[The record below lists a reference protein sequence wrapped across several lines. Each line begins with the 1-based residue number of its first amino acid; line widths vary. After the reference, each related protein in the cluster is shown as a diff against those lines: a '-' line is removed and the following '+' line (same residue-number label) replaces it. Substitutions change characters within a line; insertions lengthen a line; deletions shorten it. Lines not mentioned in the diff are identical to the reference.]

1 MTVTYGSVLVALYDY
16 TPPAGTEDE
25 VTIKEDQI
33 LLLIDGTDDEWWRV
47 KIKTNSQ
54 EDNGASGLVPK
65 AYVEEAKPITS
76 AKALYDYAANG
87 DGELSIAE
95 DEPLSVFEQEA
106 EWTLVKSTRSGG
118 KAGYVPATYIEL
130 SGSAQEEEIV
140 AAAPAPSP
148 PAAPRSSYTD
158 PTELVAASHTKA
170 RSDPVETWS
179 VSILDKKDKKKKG
192 TLGVGNGSIFFS
204 SESDKTPVQQWQASS
219 VLTVSSDKAK
229 HVDIQIASGGEV
241 TTLRFVAS
249 SRDVSEAIL
258 QKVESSKQI
267 ATSGSG
273 SGSTPTAPVPDP
285 INTEVAKNHKNG
297 ASVRFA
303 KSPDSVI
310 PNPDDDDDDGPLGEQ
325 ASALYDFTAQASDE
339 LSVKEGET
347 LIVVNRE
354 ESEEWWKC
362 RNMKGEEGVVPSSYI
377 ELQGSALARSQSQDD
392 EDDTTTELATSN
404 AAEQQAAAM
413 TEQRRMEKAKEREEA
428 ERRAADEKRR
438 KREQER
444 TEAEA
449 RAREL
454 ERLEQQRL
462 EKEKAA
468 KQAARS
474 STGARPST
482 DSEPRRSNTGPR
494 PGKTRVWHDR
504 TGQFKVE
511 AEFLGIENGKIKL
524 HKSNGVIIDVPSAKM
539 SPEDMAYVEK
549 LISAGKTPATA
560 PDDDNVPLSVIAER
574 RSSRPPSTSSRPVPQ
589 QPQQPKKP
597 QIDWFDFFLGAGC
610 DMDDCTRYAASFNRD
625 KIDESIVADIK
636 DSTLRSLGL
645 REGDII
651 RVMKAIEKK
660 GWKHEDD
667 SARREQM
674 RKDEELA
681 RQLQAQENAASPR
694 RSATTSPAPNLF
706 SGPNGQL
713 KSTRRG
719 RPPPS
724 SKTAPIAVDA
734 SVLGTS
740 GTISRGGTP
749 QITSPQG
756 GVLTSSPT
764 GTNEERSAS
773 AAPIVAPIAGGF
785 DDDAWTPRPSS
796 AKPASP
802 APAVALSPPPAP
814 TPPIP
819 APPPAPP
826 APAPAPVAAVAPTP
840 PPAPPAPVPA
850 PIPPVASPP
859 IQRSATANPPAATVS
874 QPASSQFDILAKIQ
888 QMRPPSAPIVSQPT
902 GVQSPGTLPSSFQVG
917 LGMGNSPAPI
927 GQLLTA
933 QQTGILGPRG
943 PPAPVPAN
951 QSLLTPLIPTS
962 SGFNSFVP
970 TRPGSTPSFGGLQ
983 SQPTGFQPSQPSF
996 LQNQP
1001 TGFQPSQPS
1010 FLQSQPTGFQP
1021 SQPSFLQ
1028 SQPSFLQSQPT
1039 GFQPSQPS
1047 FLPSQPTGFQAG
1059 QSNFMMPQQT
1069 GFVPSPMSS
1078 QSHPL
1083 NMQPTGMGGMFNGGG
1098 FQQQPQQTSFNS
1110 PPSNAPPQNNLSA
1123 ANVFASMKAGTFAGG
1138 NTSDPQSADKY
1149 DALRQP
1155 TGGNFMAPQQTGFGF
1170 QPQNQFQPGFNGYR

>member
-16 TPPAGTEDE
+16 TPPAGAEDE
-25 VTIKEDQI
+25 IAIKEDQV
-33 LLLIDGTDDEWWRV
+33 LLLLDSSDDEWWKV
-47 KIKTNSQ
+47 KVKTNSQ
-54 EDNGASGLVPK
+54 EDNGDSGLVPK

-76 AKALYDYAANG
+76 AKALYDYTANG
-87 DGELSIAE
+87 DGELTIAE
-95 DEPLSVFEQEA
+95 DEHLSVFDQEA
-106 EWTLVKSTRSGG
+106 EWTLVKSTKSGG

-130 SGSAQEEEIV
+130 SGSPQEEESV
-140 AAAPAPSP
+140 APAPIASP
-148 PAAPRSSYTD
+148 PVPAAVPRPSYSD

-170 RSDPVETWS
+170 RNDPVETWS

-192 TLGVGNGSIFFS
+192 TLGVGNGAIFFS
-204 SESDKTPVQQWQASS
+204 SESDKTPVQQWQTSS
-219 VLTVSSDKAK
+219 VVTVSSDKAK
-229 HVDIQIASGGEV
+229 HVDIQIATGSDV

-249 SRDVSEAIL
+249 SRDVSDAIL
-258 QKVESSKQI
+258 EKVESSRLI
-267 ATSGSG
+267 ASGSG
-273 SGSTPTAPVPDP
+273 SGSTPTSHVPDP
-285 INTEVAKNHKNG
+285 IDTEIAKHHKNKSG
-297 ASVRFA
+297 ANVRFA

-310 PNPDDDDDDGPLGEQ
+310 PNPEDDDDDGPLGEQ

-347 LIVVNRE
+347 LIVINRE

-362 RNMKGEEGVVPSSYI
+362 RNMRGEEGVVPSSYV
-377 ELQGSALARSQSQDD
+377 ELQSGSGPARSQSQDD
-392 EDDTTTELATSN
+392 DDDTTTELATSN
-404 AAEQQAAAM
+404 AAEQQAAAIA
-413 TEQRRMEKAKEREEA
+413 EHKRMEQIRARDEA
-428 ERRAADEKRR
+428 ERRVADEKRR

-444 TEAEA
+444 AEAEA

-454 ERLEQQRL
+454 ERLE
-462 EKEKAA
+462 KERAA
-468 KQAARS
+468 KQEARS
-474 STGARPST
+474 STGPRPST
-482 DSEPRRSNTGPR
+482 ESEPRRSNVGPR

-511 AEFLGIENGKIKL
+511 AEFLGMENGKIKL
-524 HKSNGVIIDVPSAKM
+524 HKTNGVIIDVPSAKM
-539 SPEDMAYVEK
+539 SPEDMAFVEK
-549 LISAGKTPATA
+549 LISTGKRPATA
-560 PDDDNVPLSVIAER
+560 PDDDNVPLSVIADR
-574 RSSRPPSTSSRPVPQ
+574 RNSRPPPTTARPT
-589 QPQQPKKP
+589 PQQPKKP
-597 QIDWFDFFLGAGC
+597 QIDWFDFFLNAGC

-625 KIDESIVADIK
+625 KIDESIVSEIK
-636 DSTLRSLGL
+636 ESTLRSLGL
-645 REGDII
+645 REGDIL

-660 GWKHEDD
+660 GWKPEDD

-706 SGPNGQL
+706 AGPNGQL
-713 KSTRRG
+713 KNTRRG

-734 SVLGTS
+734 TVLGNS
-740 GTISRGGTP
+740 GSISRGGTP
-749 QITSPQG
+749 QITSPAG

-764 GTNEERSAS
+764 AANEDRPAS
-773 AAPIVAPIAGGF
+773 AAPVAAPVASGF

-814 TPPIP
+814 TPPVP
-819 APPPAPP
+819 APPP
-826 APAPAPVAAVAPTP
+826 APAPAPVAAPVAPTP
-840 PPAPPAPVPA
+840 PPAPPAPPAQVPA
-850 PIPPVASPP
+850 PVPPVASPP
-859 IQRSATANPPAATVS
+859 IQRPATTNPPAATLS

-902 GVQSPGTLPSSFQVG
+902 GVQSPGTIPSSFQAG
-917 LGMGNSPAPI
+917 LGMGNSVAPI

-933 QQTGILGPRG
+933 QQTGLLGPRG
-943 PPAPVPAN
+943 PPAPIPSN
-951 QSLLTPLIPTS
+951 QSLLTPLVPTN

-996 LQNQP
+996 LQSQP

-1028 SQPSFLQSQPT
+1028 SQPTGFQPSQPSFLQSQPT
-1039 GFQPSQPS
+1039 GFQPSQP
-1047 FLPSQPTGFQAG
+1047 
-1059 QSNFMMPQQT
+1059 NFMQT
-1069 GFVPSPMSS
+1069 GFSPSPMAS
-1078 QSHPL
+1078 QSPPL
-1083 NMQPTGMGGMFNGGG
+1083 AMQPTGMGGMFNGGG
-1098 FQQQPQQTSFNS
+1098 FQQQPQNSFNS

-1138 NTSDPQSADKY
+1138 SAGDPQPADKY

>member
-1 MTVTYGSVLVALYDY
+1 MTVTYGSVLIALYDY
-16 TPPAGTEDE
+16 NPPAGTVDE
-25 VTIKEDQI
+25 VAIKEDQT
-33 LLLIDGTDDEWWRV
+33 LLLIDDSDEEWWKV

-54 EDNGASGLVPK
+54 EDNGDSGLVPK
-65 AYVEEAKPITS
+65 AYAKPIAS

-87 DGELSIAE
+87 DGELSITE
-95 DEPLSVFEQEA
+95 DEPLLVFDQEA
-106 EWTLVKSTRSGG
+106 EWTLVKSTKPGG
-118 KAGYVPATYIEL
+118 KAGYVPATYIEF
-130 SGSAQEEEIV
+130 SGSAQEEESV
-140 AAAPAPSP
+140 ASAPAPSP
-148 PAAPRSSYTD
+148 PAAAPRSSYTD

-204 SESDKTPVQQWQASS
+204 SESDKTPVQQWQTSS
-219 VLTVSSDKAK
+219 VATVSSDKPK

-258 QKVESSKQI
+258 QKVESSRQI
-267 ATSGSG
+267 ANSGSG

-285 INTEVAKNHKNG
+285 INTEVAKPHKNG

-310 PNPDDDDDDGPLGEQ
+310 PNTDDDDDDGPLGEQ

-413 TEQRRMEKAKEREEA
+413 AEQRRMEKIKEREEA

-444 TEAEA
+444 AEAEV

-468 KQAARS
+468 KEAARS
-474 STGARPST
+474 STGPRPST
-482 DSEPRRSNTGPR
+482 DSEPRRSNTGSR
-494 PGKTRVWHDR
+494 PSKTRTWHDR

-574 RSSRPPSTSSRPVPQ
+574 RNSRPPSTSSRPV
-589 QPQQPKKP
+589 PQQPKKP
-597 QIDWFDFFLGAGC
+597 QIDWFDFFLNAGC

-660 GWKHEDD
+660 GWKREDD

-724 SKTAPIAVDA
+724 SKTAPVSVDA
-734 SVLGTS
+734 SALGSTGS
-740 GTISRGGTP
+740 ISRGGTP
-749 QITSPQG
+749 QITSPTG
-756 GVLTSSPT
+756 GALTSSPT
-764 GTNEERSAS
+764 ATNEERSAS
-773 AAPIVAPIAGGF
+773 TAPIAAPVASGF

-814 TPPIP
+814 APPVP
-819 APPPAPP
+819 APPPAPAPVATVAPTPPPAPP
-826 APAPAPVAAVAPTP
+826 APAPAPVS
-840 PPAPPAPVPA
+840 
-850 PIPPVASPP
+850 IPPVASPP
-859 IQRSATANPPAATVS
+859 TQRPATTNPPIATVS

-902 GVQSPGTLPSSFQVG
+902 GIQSPGTVPSSFQVG

-943 PPAPVPAN
+943 PPAPIPAN

-970 TRPGSTPSFGGLQ
+970 TRPGSTPSFGGFQ
-983 SQPTGFQPSQPSF
+983 S
-996 LQNQP
+996 QP

-1028 SQPSFLQSQPT
+1028 SQPT

-1047 FLPSQPTGFQAG
+1047 FLPSQPTGFQPSQPSFLQNQPTG
-1059 QSNFMMPQQT
+1059 FQPNPSNFMLPQQT

-1078 QSHPL
+1078 QSPPL
-1083 NMQPTGMGGMFNGGG
+1083 NIQPTGMGGMFNSGG
-1098 FQQQPQQTSFNS
+1098 FQPQPQQNSFNS

-1138 NTSDPQSADKY
+1138 NAGDPQSADKY

-1170 QPQNQFQPGFNGYR
+1170 QPQNQFQSGFNGYR

>member
-16 TPPAGTEDE
+16 SPPAGAEDE
-25 VTIKEDQI
+25 VAIKEDQV
-33 LLLIDGTDDEWWRV
+33 LLLIDSSDDEWWKV
-47 KIKTNSQ
+47 KVKTNSQ
-54 EDNGASGLVPK
+54 EDNGDSGLVPK

-76 AKALYDYAANG
+76 AKALYDYTANG
-87 DGELSIAE
+87 DGELTIAE

-106 EWTLVKSTRSGG
+106 EWTLVKSTRPGG

-130 SGSAQEEEIV
+130 SGSAQEEESV
-140 AAAPAPSP
+140 APAPVASPPVPAAAPRA
-148 PAAPRSSYTD
+148 SYSD

-192 TLGVGNGSIFFS
+192 TLGVGNGAIFFS
-204 SESDKTPVQQWQASS
+204 SESDKTPVQQWQVSS
-219 VLTVSSDKAK
+219 VVTVTSDKAK
-229 HVDIQIASGGEV
+229 HVDIQVASGSEV
-241 TTLRFVAS
+241 TTLRFVAAA
-249 SRDVSEAIL
+249 RDTSEAIME
-258 QKVESSKQI
+258 KVESSRMI
-267 ATSGSG
+267 ATSGS
-273 SGSTPTAPVPDP
+273 SSTPTGHVPDP
-285 INTEVAKNHKNG
+285 INTEAAKHHKNG

-310 PNPDDDDDDGPLGEQ
+310 PNSDDDDDDGPLGEQ

-347 LIVVNRE
+347 LIVINRQ

-362 RNMKGEEGVVPSSYI
+362 RNMKGEEGVVPSSYV
-377 ELQGSALARSQSQDD
+377 ELQDGSAPARSQSQDD
-392 EDDTTTELATSN
+392 DDDTTAELATSN

-413 TEQRRMEKAKEREEA
+413 AEQRRMEQIKEREEA
-428 ERRAADEKRR
+428 ERKAADEKRR

-444 TEAEA
+444 AQAEV

-454 ERLEQQRL
+454 ERLE
-462 EKEKAA
+462 KERT

-474 STGARPST
+474 STGPRPST
-482 DSEPRRSNTGPR
+482 ESEARRSNVGPR

-511 AEFLGIENGKIKL
+511 AEFLGLEDGKIKL
-524 HKSNGVIIDVPSAKM
+524 HKTNGVIIDVPSAKM
-539 SPEDMAYVEK
+539 SPEDMAYVDK
-549 LISAGKTPATA
+549 LISAGKRPATA
-560 PDDDNVPLSVIAER
+560 PDDDNVPLSVIADR
-574 RSSRPPSTSSRPVPQ
+574 RNSRPPSTTSRPV
-589 QPQQPKKP
+589 PQQPKKP

-625 KIDESIVADIK
+625 KIDETIISDIK
-636 DSTLRSLGL
+636 ESTLRSLGL
-645 REGDII
+645 REGDIL
-651 RVMKAIEKK
+651 RVIKAIEKR

-667 SARREQM
+667 SARKEQM

-706 SGPNGQL
+706 AGPNGQL

-734 SVLGTS
+734 SVLGS
-740 GTISRGGTP
+740 AGSVSRGSTP
-749 QITSPQG
+749 QITSPPG
-756 GVLTSSPT
+756 GALTSSPT
-764 GTNEERSAS
+764 AASEDRPPS
-773 AAPIVAPIAGGF
+773 AAPVAAPVASGF

-802 APAVALSPPPAP
+802 APAVALSPPPAS
-814 TPPIP
+814 TPSIP
-819 APPPAPP
+819 APPPAP
-826 APAPAPVAAVAPTP
+826 APPPPAPVAAPVAPTP
-840 PPAPPAPVPA
+840 PPAPPAPVP
-850 PIPPVASPP
+850 PVASPP
-859 IQRSATANPPAATVS
+859 IQRPATTNPPPATPS

-902 GVQSPGTLPSSFQVG
+902 GVQPPGTVPPSFQVG
-917 LGMGNSPAPI
+917 LGMGNSVAPI

-933 QQTGILGPRG
+933 QQTGLLGPRG
-943 PPAPVPAN
+943 PPAPVPIN
-951 QSLLTPLIPTS
+951 QSLLAPLVPTN

-996 LQNQP
+996 LQSQP

-1028 SQPSFLQSQPT
+1028 SQPTGFQPSQPSFLQSQPT
-1039 GFQPSQPS
+1039 GFQPS
-1047 FLPSQPTGFQAG
+1047 
-1059 QSNFMMPQQT
+1059 FMQT
-1069 GFVPSPMSS
+1069 GFSPNPMAS
-1078 QSHPL
+1078 QSPPL
-1083 NMQPTGMGGMFNGGG
+1083 SMQPTGMGGMFNGGG
-1098 FQQQPQQTSFNS
+1098 FQPQPQQNVFNS
-1110 PPSNAPPQNNLSA
+1110 PPSSAPPQNNLSA

-1138 NTSDPQSADKY
+1138 NTTEPQPADKY

>member
-16 TPPAGTEDE
+16 TPPAGAEDE
-25 VTIKEDQI
+25 ITIKEDQ
-33 LLLIDGTDDEWWRV
+33 LLLLLDNSDDEWWKV

-54 EDNGASGLVPK
+54 EDNGDSGLVPK
-65 AYVEEAKPITS
+65 TYVEEAKPITS

-87 DGELSIAE
+87 DGELTIAE
-95 DEPLSVFEQEA
+95 DEPLLVFEQEA
-106 EWTLVKSTRSGG
+106 EWTLVKSTKPGG

-130 SGSAQEEEIV
+130 SGSAQEEEV
-140 AAAPAPSP
+140 VTAAPP
-148 PAAPRSSYTD
+148 PAPTPAPAPRSSYAD
-158 PTELVAASHTKA
+158 PTELVAASHTKV

-192 TLGVGNGSIFFS
+192 TLGVGNGAIFFS
-204 SESDKTPVQQWQASS
+204 SESDKTPVQQWKSSS
-219 VLTVSSDKAK
+219 VVTVSSDKAK
-229 HVDIQIASGGEV
+229 RVDIQIASGTEV

-249 SRDVSEAIL
+249 SRDISDAIIE
-258 QKVESSKQI
+258 KVESSRLI

-273 SGSTPTAPVPDP
+273 SGSTPTGHVPDP
-285 INTEVAKNHKNG
+285 INTEVTKHHKNG

-310 PNPDDDDDDGPLGEQ
+310 PNPEDDDDDGPLGEQ

-347 LIVVNRE
+347 LIVINRE

-377 ELQGSALARSQSQDD
+377 ELQGSSVLARSQSQDD
-392 EDDTTTELATSN
+392 DDDTTTELATSN
-404 AAEQQAAAM
+404 AAEQQAAVIA
-413 TEQRRMEKAKEREEA
+413 EQRRMEQIKEREEV

-444 TEAEA
+444 AESDA

-462 EKEKAA
+462 EKERAV

-474 STGARPST
+474 STGPRPST

-511 AEFLGIENGKIKL
+511 AEFLGMENGKIKL
-524 HKSNGVIIDVPSAKM
+524 HKTNGVIIDVPSAKM
-539 SPEDMAYVEK
+539 SPEDMAYIDK
-549 LISAGKTPATA
+549 MINAGKTPATA

-574 RSSRPPSTSSRPVPQ
+574 RNSRPPSAPSRPV
-589 QPQQPKKP
+589 PQQPKKP
-597 QIDWFDFFLGAGC
+597 QIDWFEFFLSAGC
-610 DMDDCTRYAASFNRD
+610 DIDDCTRYAASFNRD

-636 DSTLRSLGL
+636 ESTLRSLGL
-645 REGDII
+645 REGDIL

-667 SARREQM
+667 SARREQV

-706 SGPNGQL
+706 AGPNGQL
-713 KSTRRG
+713 KTTRRG

-734 SVLGTS
+734 SVLGTTAS
-740 GTISRGGTP
+740 ASRGSTP
-749 QITSPQG
+749 QITSPAG
-756 GVLTSSPT
+756 GALTSSPT
-764 GTNEERSAS
+764 AANDERPGSIAPV
-773 AAPIVAPIAGGF
+773 AAPVASGF

-814 TPPIP
+814 APPAP

-826 APAPAPVAAVAPTP
+826 APAPAPAAAPVSSVAPTP
-840 PPAPPAPVPA
+840 PPPPPAPAPA

-859 IQRSATANPPAATVS
+859 IQRPATTNPPVTAAS

-902 GVQSPGTLPSSFQVG
+902 GIQSPGTVPSTFQAG

-933 QQTGILGPRG
+933 QQTGLLGPRG
-943 PPAPVPAN
+943 PPAPIPAN
-951 QSLLTPLIPTS
+951 QSLLAPLIPTNT
-962 SGFNSFVP
+962 GFNSFVP
-970 TRPGSTPSFGGLQ
+970 TRPGSTPSFGFLQ
-983 SQPTGFQPSQPSF
+983 TQPTGFQP
-996 LQNQP
+996 
-1001 TGFQPSQPS
+1001 
-1010 FLQSQPTGFQP
+1010 
-1021 SQPSFLQ
+1021 
-1028 SQPSFLQSQPT
+1028 
-1039 GFQPSQPS
+1039 
-1047 FLPSQPTGFQAG
+1047 
-1059 QSNFMMPQQT
+1059 NFMPQQT
-1069 GFVPSPMSS
+1069 GFSPSPMAS
-1078 QSHPL
+1078 QSPPL
-1083 NMQPTGMGGMFNGGG
+1083 SMQPTGMGGMFNGGG
-1098 FQQQPQQTSFNS
+1098 FQSQPQQNSFS
-1110 PPSNAPPQNNLSA
+1110 APPSNAPPQNNLSA

-1138 NTSDPQSADKY
+1138 NSNDPQPADKY
-1149 DALRQP
+1149 EALRQP

>member
-1 MTVTYGSVLVALYDY
+1 MTVSYSSVLVALYDY
-16 TPPAGTEDE
+16 APPAGAEDE
-25 VTIKEDQI
+25 VAIKEDEV
-33 LLLIDGTDDEWWRV
+33 LLLIDSSDEEWWKV

-54 EDNGASGLVPK
+54 EDNGDSGLVPK

-76 AKALYDYAANG
+76 AKALYDYTANG
-87 DGELSIAE
+87 DGELTIAE
-95 DEPLSVFEQEA
+95 DEPLLVFDQEA
-106 EWTLVKSTRSGG
+106 EWTLVKSTKPGG

-130 SGSAQEEEIV
+130 SGSAQEEESIT
-140 AAAPAPSP
+140 PAPIASP
-148 PAAPRSSYTD
+148 PVPAAAPRSSYSD

-192 TLGVGNGSIFFS
+192 TLGVGNGAIFFS
-204 SESDKTPVQQWQASS
+204 SESDKTPVQQWKTSS
-219 VLTVSSDKAK
+219 VVTVTSDKAK
-229 HVDIQIASGGEV
+229 HVDIQIATGTEV

-249 SRDVSEAIL
+249 SRDVSDAIL
-258 QKVESSKQI
+258 AKVESSRLI
-267 ATSGSG
+267 ATSGSS
-273 SGSTPTAPVPDP
+273 SGSTPTANVPDP
-285 INTEVAKNHKNG
+285 INTEIAKPHKNG

-310 PNPDDDDDDGPLGEQ
+310 PNSDDEDDGPSGEQ

-347 LIVVNRE
+347 LIIVNRE

-377 ELQGSALARSQSQDD
+377 ELQ
-392 EDDTTTELATSN
+392 ELAASN

-413 TEQRRMEKAKEREEA
+413 AEKRRMEQIKEREEA

-444 TEAEA
+444 AEAEA

-462 EKEKAA
+462 EKERAA
-468 KQAARS
+468 KQASRS
-474 STGARPST
+474 STSGRPST
-482 DSEPRRSNTGPR
+482 DSEPRRSGVGPH

-511 AEFLGIENGKIKL
+511 AEFLGMENGKIKL
-524 HKSNGVIIDVPSAKM
+524 HKTNGVIIDVPAAKM
-539 SPEDMAYVEK
+539 SPEDMAYIDK
-549 LISAGKTPATA
+549 AISAGKRPATA

-574 RSSRPPSTSSRPVPQ
+574 RNSRPPSTPSRPVPQ
-589 QPQQPKKP
+589 QPKKP
-597 QIDWFDFFLGAGC
+597 QVDWFEFFLGAGC
-610 DMDDCTRYAASFNRD
+610 DIDDCTRYAASFNRD

-636 DSTLRSLGL
+636 ESTLRSLGL
-645 REGDII
+645 REGDIL

-706 SGPNGQL
+706 TGPNGQL
-713 KSTRRG
+713 KNTRRG
-719 RPPPS
+719 RPPPT

-734 SVLGTS
+734 SVLGTGS
-740 GTISRGGTP
+740 TSRGGTP
-749 QITSPQG
+749 QITSPAG

-764 GTNEERSAS
+764 AANEERPAS
-773 AAPIVAPIAGGF
+773 AAPVVAPLASGF

-814 TPPIP
+814 TPPVSAP
-819 APPPAPP
+819 PPPAPVV
-826 APAPAPVAAVAPTP
+826 APVAPTP
-840 PPAPPAPVPA
+840 PPAPPASAPA
-850 PIPPVASPP
+850 PVPPVASPP
-859 IQRSATANPPAATVS
+859 IQRPATTNPPAATLS
-874 QPASSQFDILAKIQ
+874 QPASSQFDILSKIQ

-902 GVQSPGTLPSSFQVG
+902 GVQSPGMVPSSFQVG
-917 LGMGNSPAPI
+917 LGMGNSAAPI

-933 QQTGILGPRG
+933 QQTGLLGPRG
-943 PPAPVPAN
+943 PPAPIPSN
-951 QSLLTPLIPTS
+951 QSLLSPLVPTN
-962 SGFNSFVP
+962 SGFNAFVP

-996 LQNQP
+996 MQSQSTGFQPSQPSFLQSQP

-1028 SQPSFLQSQPT
+1028 SQPT
-1039 GFQPSQPS
+1039 GFQPSQP
-1047 FLPSQPTGFQAG
+1047 
-1059 QSNFMMPQQT
+1059 NFMLPQQT
-1069 GFVPSPMSS
+1069 GFSPMAS
-1078 QSHPL
+1078 QSPPL
-1083 NMQPTGMGGMFNGGG
+1083 AMQPTGMGGMFNGGG
-1098 FQQQPQQTSFNS
+1098 FQPQPQQNSFNA

-1138 NTSDPQSADKY
+1138 NVSDPQSADKY